1 MNTEAKTKLRPIMDP
16 IRKKISDLMTEIN
29 ELYYKRKN
37 IVSNPVP
44 VKRTGFFGTTQK
56 NKNKAAAETK
66 ARLAEVN
73 KTEAELIANLQTL
86 YSNLIE
92 AIPKETKEIL
102 DKHKF
107 ELIKKEN
114 EEPYYIKKNT
124 NREIGKYGSG
134 APIIERDTMIL
145 INSDI
150 VDKVDEF
157 DKYQKAMNDKKIQ
170 NETTAKN
177 AEDKKEKDDLLIKR
191 YEKIGYTYKPNEQ
204 KQYEQTNYLALIQG
218 APKYSYEKIPP
229 FLEYELKTKKEPA
242 HLKGWTRAEE
252 DVEVDVYGPASG
264 NQARNQYNVPTKVIK
279 KIPIWTRELPT
290 EPIVW
295 PQKID
300 VGSYPFYKT
309 IDIIDPPQASQGGKR
324 SKRKTLKKKKRSGKK
339 LN

>member
-1 MNTEAKTKLRPIMDP
+1 MNTEAKAKLRPIMDP
-16 IRKKISDLMTEIN
+16 IREEISDLMTEIN
-29 ELYYKRKN
+29 ELYYKRRN

-66 ARLAEVN
+66 ARLAEVD

-107 ELIKKEN
+107 TLIKRNN
-114 EEPYYIKKNT
+114 EDPYYIKKNT

-204 KQYEQTNYLALIQG
+204 KQYEQTNYFALIQG

-229 FLEYELKTKKEPA
+229 FLEYELKSYSVIP
-242 HLKGWTRAEE
+242 GWTKGIEATKVTSY
-252 DVEVDVYGPASG
+252 DSPSSHWQGYS
-264 NQARNQYNVPTKVIK
+264 QYNEPKEHIQD
-279 KIPIWTRELPT
+279 IPIWTRELPT
-290 EPIVW
+290 GFPQRIV
-295 PQKID
+295 
-300 VGSYPFYKT
+300 VGSNEFY
-309 IDIIDPPQASQGGKR
+309 DIIKKIEASEAPKGGKR

>member
-1 MNTEAKTKLRPIMDP
+1 MNSVAKAKLKATMEP
-16 IRKKISDLMTEIN
+16 IREEISDLMTEIN
-29 ELYYKRKN
+29 ELYYKRRN

-56 NKNKAAAETK
+56 NKNKAAADTK
-66 ARLAEVN
+66 ARLAEVD

-107 ELIKKEN
+107 ELIKKKN

-157 DKYQKAMNDKKIQ
+157 DKYQKAMNAKKIQ
-170 NETTAKN
+170 NETNAKI

-191 YEKIGYTYKPNEQ
+191 YEKIGYTYKPNHTITRTVDLENIGQ
-204 KQYEQTNYLALIQG
+204 RGSYTYEEPID
-218 APKYSYEKIPP
+218 P
-229 FLEYELKTKKEPA
+229 FLEYQLKSYSVMP
-242 HLKGWTRAEE
+242 GWTRAEE
-252 DVEVDVYGPASG
+252 DVEVDVYGPSNV
-264 NQARNQYNVPTKVIK
+264 NQSHSQYYPPTKGTK
-279 KIPIWTRELPT
+279 KIPIWTRELPPGFLQRI
-290 EPIVW
+290 E
-295 PQKID
+295 
-300 VGSYPFYKT
+300 VGSNAFYKT